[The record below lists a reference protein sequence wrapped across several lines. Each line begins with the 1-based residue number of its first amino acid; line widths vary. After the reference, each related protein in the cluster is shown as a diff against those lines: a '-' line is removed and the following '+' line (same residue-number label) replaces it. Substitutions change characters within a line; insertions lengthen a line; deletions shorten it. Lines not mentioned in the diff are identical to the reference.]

1 MILGNGG
8 IGMTVTFCGH
18 SEVYQSDIIRRWL
31 ISEVDAAI
39 QDGAETFLL
48 GGYGAFD
55 AMAAGVVREAKSLH
69 PNIEPVL
76 VLPYLDKKVDT
87 SQYDCTTY
95 PPLERVPRRFA
106 IVKRNQWCVDQSD
119 RLIAYVTHDW
129 GGAASTM
136 AYAQRKGKDI
146 RLYQPG

>member
-1 MILGNGG
+1 
-8 IGMTVTFCGH
+8 MTVTFCGH

-69 PNIEPVL
+69 PNIESVL

-87 SQYDCTTY
+87 SHYECTTY
-95 PPLERVPRRFA
+95 PP
-106 IVKRNQWCVDQSD
+106 
-119 RLIAYVTHDW
+119 
-129 GGAASTM
+129 
-136 AYAQRKGKDI
+136 
-146 RLYQPG
+146 